1 MRIKDFLTTA
11 ILALTIICFGGENCA
26 IQSTA
31 TDSSVKAA
39 ISTSIDTT
47 ESDTLSTDTTEESES
62 ETVEETDSTF
72 TEGES
77 SIAPTPIEAPETF
90 IPSETTN
97 STTAENS
104 TGAAAATSD
113 TRLFT
118 DSTNG
123 ISTVCTTSGTNGE
136 SQTTFTSTT
145 AAATTTQ
152 TTIVTTRP
160 ATTTTKKLTAY
171 TGDAPKTGDGGSSNA
186 LAGIALGAAV
196 LTFLGFFGKKD

>member
-31 TDSSVKAA
+31 TDSSIKAA

-47 ESDTLSTDTTEESES
+47 ESDTLPTDTTEESES
-62 ETVEETDSTF
+62 ETVKEANSTP

-77 SIAPTPIEAPETF
+77 SIAPTPIEAPATF
-90 IPSETTN
+90 IPSEGTTCP
-97 STTAENS
+97 TENS

-123 ISTVCTTSGTNGE
+123 VSTVGTTSGINGE
-136 SQTTFTSTT
+136 SQTTLTSTT
-145 AAATTTQ
+145 VAATTQ
-152 TTIVTTRP
+152 TTVVTTRP

-171 TGDAPKTGDGGSSNA
+171 AGDAPKTGDSGGSGA
-186 LAGIALGAAV
+186 FAGIALGAAV